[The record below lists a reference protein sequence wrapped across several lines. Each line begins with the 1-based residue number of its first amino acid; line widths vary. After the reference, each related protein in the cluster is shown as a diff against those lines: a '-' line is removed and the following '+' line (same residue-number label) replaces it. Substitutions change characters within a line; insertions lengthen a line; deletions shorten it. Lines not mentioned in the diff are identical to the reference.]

1 MSGHDGVPPD
11 APLAA
16 FVEGLLDGRVADTA
30 TLLAAVRELGSAG
43 AGEFR
48 CDVHGGRFSLLPV
61 DTRVAAHFDA
71 AAQARFLEALRA
83 VVAAALPGSV
93 EGNLRCRLLYPDV
106 VAETLFVVQGA
117 RIEPLTR
124 TRPRTA
130 ADDAVLAPVAP
141 ALPGGL
147 RRRELLW
154 LGPALLGLGGL
165 LAWYGG
171 WIDRALA
178 ARAEGLRLEPGP
190 FGAML
195 GLSVQ
200 RTWGNYRV
208 ELRRGPDYPATPAAL
223 ADRLAAAGDHTLH
236 AAVDL
241 VGDGRD
247 LYVQLLDDAGVVLA
261 EVLAELRPL
270 LSDADAT
277 VMANVPGRMHAAAV
291 RLSVTA
297 APRPR

>member
-1 MSGHDGVPPD
+1 MSVPDGMPAD
-11 APLAA
+11 APQAA
-16 FVEGLLDGRVADTA
+16 WIEGMLDGRVAHVA
-30 TLLAAVRELGSAG
+30 TLEAAVRELGRAG

-61 DTRVAAHFDA
+61 DTRVAADFDA
-71 AAQARFLEALRA
+71 AAQARFLEALQA

-93 EGNLRCRLLYPDV
+93 EGNLRCRLVYCDV
-106 VAETLFVVQGA
+106 VAETLFVVRGT

-124 TRPRTA
+124 TRPRAA
-130 ADDAVLAPVAP
+130 ADDAALAPAAP
-141 ALPGGL
+141 ALPAGL

-154 LGPALLGLGGL
+154 LGPALLGIGVFF
-165 LAWYGG
+165 AWYGG
-171 WIDRALA
+171 WIDRVLA

-195 GLSVQ
+195 ALSVH
-200 RTWGNYRV
+200 RTWGDYRV

-223 ADRLAAAGDHTLH
+223 ADRLGAAADHTVR

-261 EVLAELRPL
+261 EVRAELRPL
-270 LSDADAT
+270 LTSADAT
-277 VMANVPGRMHAAAV
+277 VLANVPGRMHAAAV
-291 RLSVTA
+291 RLAVTA